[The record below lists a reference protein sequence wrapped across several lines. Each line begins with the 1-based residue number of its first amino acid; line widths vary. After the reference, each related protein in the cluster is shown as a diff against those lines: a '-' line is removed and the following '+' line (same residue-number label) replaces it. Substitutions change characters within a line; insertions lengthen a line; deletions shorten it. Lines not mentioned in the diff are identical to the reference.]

1 MSARRVLVA
10 GCGDVGA
17 RLAIRLREAG
27 DEVTALS
34 RSGRGVPEGVAWLRA
49 DLTDPAMLAD
59 LPGPW
64 DAVVFLPAPDRRDP
78 ATYRALFVDGL
89 GHLLDALETPPARLL
104 YVSSTAVYGEDAGE
118 WVDED
123 TLPRPPAFNGA
134 LLLEGEALARARVP
148 GATVVRLTGLYGPGR
163 DRMQRLAQAG
173 EPGLARWSN
182 RIHVDDAAA
191 ALAHVLGLARPEP
204 LYLAC
209 DDRPVRDDA
218 LLAFLRGDAAA
229 AQVPVPAPETGRR
242 VSNAR
247 LRASG
252 WQPAF
257 PDFRSGYGLP
267 PEDSASEACPALL

>member
-17 RLAIRLREAG
+17 RLAIRLQHAG
-27 DEVTALS
+27 DAVAALS

-49 DLTDPAMLAD
+49 DLTDPATLAG

-64 DAVVFLPAPDRRDP
+64 DALVFLPAPDRRDP
-78 ATYRALFVDGL
+78 GSYRALFVDGL
-89 GHLLDALETPPARLL
+89 GNLLDALETPPARLL

-123 TLPRPPAFNGA
+123 TPPRPPAFNGA
-134 LLLEGEALARARVP
+134 LLLEGEALARTRVA

-163 DRMQRLAQAG
+163 DRMRRLAQAG
-173 EPGLARWSN
+173 EPGKARWSN

-191 ALAHVLGLARPEP
+191 ALAHVLALAAPEP
-204 LYLAC
+204 LYLAS
-209 DDRPVRDDA
+209 DDRPVREDE
-218 LLAFLRGDAAA
+218 LLACLRGDAS
-229 AQVPVPAPETGRR
+229 PAPPRGGGSGRR
-242 VSNAR
+242 VRNAR

-252 WQPAF
+252 WCPGF

-267 PEDSASEACPALL
+267 PEDSASEGCPALL